1 MTDTPALKPTLE
13 TAPKKPSAAKPG
25 AAVLGTEPAPSMPT
39 PAAAREAEPLRGTV
53 IDEVTEL
60 PMGSVPLLWTVALGG
75 PSSRRPGRIVEI
87 GRGLSESDGSFTI
100 APMDNEEVREA
111 LCQHACM
118 RGVKAWIEVDT
129 RGEGTA
135 RKIEVVRGARETLL
149 RVSGNGQ
156 ELTTDDWREAADFLQ
171 SSRLLTVGELVHE
184 LSSPGGGSPLA
195 GWRTTKRARALGY
208 VAAVSEQAGHQL
220 PGTALLDLEH
230 QANLDALA
238 EGEIDKAMNQFRS
251 LVDFKR
257 FGGTET
263 DWHIGLFPS
272 RKSDMELYRD
282 YLRGTWVAA
291 AQKMYSASSSPNP
304 APAAALERQIVGRFH
319 QDFRTSDTAS
329 APAAKLLIPILREA
343 LLTAVNRDGFGLAP
357 ADIPAQGAQSDDDY
371 LGVLTGLTGKTLNEL
386 RNRFRVRFD
395 RALGEQTDPI
405 ALNVEALQGL
415 LVDTWQSP
423 EEPFP
428 AEPALWVQ
436 QETGKPLIF
445 TPFIGRAPF
454 YLQFE
459 EWQQQTLRFY
469 PENVYNVRRNIPLFD
484 EAFRKAVAGQKAV
497 ALRWDVAYNA
507 VAYNGDAYYKNAA
520 DWTASG
526 EWIEKLFPI
535 ADTLREAMRIADG
548 QDYKQAHEKLNWCA
562 DALKTALK
570 DYKLSWTKD
579 KFYWSYSNDVW
590 ASQSPLISLK
600 SRSTRSVKNGD
611 ELKEFEAWFERQYIL
626 EWKGVMDPMESEIRD
641 MQFTHARSLLIYD
654 ALYLHH
660 VLLPYL
666 RAGLSLVTGDYATA
680 SKLLGRITGYEVG
693 IGETASPAGYLADP
707 KWGKPAMIDGVTLPY
722 STAVGIDG
730 NYYADLAPAF
740 NEDTYKDKVLL
751 APFELRFFQLAQ
763 GEAMLLLADELYRN
777 DDPSSIRR
785 AREMFKGIIFLHG
798 EDPDIDPHFVLQ
810 YQDLPPLGKID
821 TGNPARAAQLAR
833 ARLGFYQIEQG
844 LNVYGFRSDMV
855 PVLRYRPLKQ
865 AADLFAAGAKSAQ
878 TDFLGYMMKFEQA
891 QIEAWQT
898 NALLKKAEASKVI
911 AGEHI
916 EIAKVGVAKAQEQV
930 AQVKAQITAKQ
941 QEIADSNSFFSQ
953 LSSFFGG
960 MKDSIT
966 GMVPLADKV
975 MNDDTPAS
983 SVSGDQLK
991 LILTK
996 SLSSTAGGKE
1006 AAAAALGSGAALAI
1020 GFGAF
1025 AYAGYTSMSS
1035 MADTIAKRD
1044 GDLKSL
1050 QNVALP
1056 AAEAQVKLKQR
1067 DVTIAQQELAIAQ
1080 ADVDLAQAL
1089 RRFQQDRFLN
1099 VDLWNKLA
1107 SFANQLIRRY
1117 LDLAARTGWLAE
1129 RALAYEQNRD
1139 VRIIRMNY
1147 YPKALRGLTGA
1158 DRLQLD
1164 LAELEANRLQ
1174 GVRLTVPIKHTI
1186 SLAREY
1192 PLAFGQLK
1200 DKGRCRIRTQEAPL
1214 RGAYPGSFGYR
1225 IRAVTVA
1232 AQDAGGI
1239 PPRGMFRNLGVSEV
1253 SRDDTL
1259 KPNLLLRFPDALPL
1273 SEFRLQDDLFVYG
1286 LPGETLLQFEGSG
1299 FETAWELE
1307 LPVAPNPQGLR
1318 ALTDI
1323 IITFDMN
1330 ASYSEALAGKLAALP
1345 PGPVA
1350 RAILLAASVQDSRG
1364 LSNLRVGTTAARI
1377 RFDPKALPLPAQE
1390 KNRKLANLAL
1400 LAIGKTEK
1408 TYDATLKASQAGTQA
1423 AFQIKGGLALSNAG
1437 DLLAGGVPSPLNSLV
1452 GLSLDQPFELVIDR
1466 TGVQDEL
1473 RTLFDIVLYLDY
1485 TADL

>member
-1 MTDTPALKPTLE
+1 MANTPTFNPPVEATPIKRSGAKAIQP
-13 TAPKKPSAAKPG
+13 APEPQPAPQEPATESKSAA
-25 AAVLGTEPAPSMPT
+25 
-39 PAAAREAEPLRGTV
+39 PLRGTV

-60 PMGSVPLLWTVALGG
+60 PLGGVPLLWTVTLGG
-75 PSSRRPGRIVEI
+75 ASPRRPGRSMDI
-87 GRGLSESDGSFTI
+87 GRGFSSADGTFAI
-100 APMDNEEVREA
+100 APGDSEEAQEA
-111 LCQHACM
+111 LCQFGCV

-135 RKIEVVRGARETLL
+135 RKVEVKRGAGETLL

-156 ELTTDDWREAADFLQ
+156 ELTTEDWRQAADFLQ
-171 SSRLLTVGELVHE
+171 SNRLLTAGELVHA
-184 LSSPGGGSPLA
+184 LIAPNADSPIA
-195 GWRTTKRARALGY
+195 TWRTAKRARALGHIAS
-208 VAAVSEQAGHQL
+208 VAEQAGQHL
-220 PGTALLDLEH
+220 PGAALLDFEH
-230 QANLDALA
+230 QVDLDALA
-238 EGEIDKAMNQFRS
+238 EGELDKAVNHFRT
-251 LVDFKR
+251 LENFQR
-257 FGGTET
+257 FGGIAA
-263 DWHIGLFPS
+263 DWGIGLFPS

-291 AQKMYSASSSPNP
+291 ATKMYKASSSPN
-304 APAAALERQIVGRFH
+304 AATEGVLERQIVGRLH
-319 QDFRTSDTAS
+319 QNFRISDTAE

-343 LLTAVNRDGFGLAP
+343 LLTPASRDGFGLTP
-357 ADIPAQGAQSDDDY
+357 AGIPAQGAQSDEEY
-371 LGVLTGLTGKTLNEL
+371 LAVLIGLTGKSPNEL
-386 RNRFRVRFD
+386 RNRYRVRFD
-395 RALGEQTDPI
+395 RAAGEKTDPI
-405 ALNVEALQGL
+405 SLNVEALQGL
-415 LVDTWQSP
+415 LSDTWQSP

-428 AEPALWVQ
+428 AEPAIWVQ

-445 TPFIGRAPF
+445 QPFIGRAPF

-459 EWQQQTLRFY
+459 EWRERTLRFY

-484 EAFRKAVAGQKAV
+484 AAFRKAIDGQKAV
-497 ALRWDVAYNA
+497 KLRWNYNYNA
-507 VAYNGDAYYKNAA
+507 DPYNGDAYYKSES

-526 EWIEKLFPI
+526 EWIESLFPI
-535 ADTLREAMRIADG
+535 ADTIREAMRLADG
-548 QDYKQAHEKLNWCA
+548 QDYRQANDKLNWCA
-562 DALKTALK
+562 EALSNAVSGYKTH
-570 DYKLSWTKD
+570 WVKD
-579 KFYWSYSNDVW
+579 KFTWYYKDEYWAKTEY
-590 ASQSPLISLK
+590 ISLK
-600 SRSTRSVKNGD
+600 SRAARSVKNAA
-611 ELKEFEAWFERQYIL
+611 ELDAFEKWYEWQFIL
-626 EWKGVMDPMESEIRD
+626 EWKGVVNEKDSEYRD
-641 MQFTHARSLLIYD
+641 QGFTRARSLLIYD
-654 ALYLHH
+654 ALYLKF
-660 VLLPYL
+660 VLVPYL
-666 RAGLSLVTGDYATA
+666 QANLAMAVSDYARA
-680 SKLLGRITGYEVG
+680 SKLLGRITGFEVG
-693 IGETASPAGYLADP
+693 IGETGHPAGYLDEP
-707 KWGKPAMIDGVTLPY
+707 QWGKPAMNDGTTLPY
-722 STAVGIDG
+722 STAIGIDG
-730 NYYADLAPAF
+730 SYYGDPAPNFDNYTVP
-740 NEDTYKDKVLL
+740 KGVVL
-751 APFELRFFQLAQ
+751 APFEQRFFQLAQ

-785 AREMFKGIIFLHG
+785 AREMFKGVIFLHG

-810 YQDLPPLGKID
+810 FYPGDPFGKVD
-821 TGNPARAAQLAR
+821 AGNPARAAQLAR

-878 TDFLGYMMKFEQA
+878 TDFLSYMMKFEQA

-898 NALLKKAEASKVI
+898 NALLKKAEAAKII

-941 QEIADSNSFFSQ
+941 QEIADSNSFFNQ
-953 LSSFFGG
+953 FKTFFGG
-960 MKDSIT
+960 MKDAVG

-991 LILTK
+991 AILTK
-996 SLSSTAGGKE
+996 SMSGGAAAGKE
-1006 AAAAALGSGAALAI
+1006 AAVAALGSGAAMAI
-1020 GFGAF
+1020 GFGVF

-1035 MADTIAKRD
+1035 MADTMAMRD

-1067 DVTIAQQELAIAQ
+1067 DVTIAQQEQAIAQ

-1117 LDLAARTGWLAE
+1117 LDLAARTAWLAE

-1147 YPKALRGLTGA
+1147 YPKAMRGLTGA

-1174 GVRLTVPIKHTI
+1174 GVRLTVPVKHTI
-1186 SLAREY
+1186 SLAREH

-1200 DKGRCRIRTQEAPL
+1200 DKGRCRVRTQEGPL
-1214 RGAYPGSFGYR
+1214 RAAYPGSYGFR

-1232 AQDAGGI
+1232 AQDSGGA

-1253 SRDDTL
+1253 TRDDAL

-1299 FETAWELE
+1299 IETAWELD
-1307 LPVAPNPQGLR
+1307 LPAAANPQGLR
-1318 ALTDI
+1318 SLSDV

-1330 ASYSEALAGKLAALP
+1330 ASYSQALAGQLAALP
-1345 PGPVA
+1345 PAPVA
-1350 RAILLAASVQDSRG
+1350 RAIMMAASVQDSRG
-1364 LSNLRVGTTAARI
+1364 LANLRVGTTPARI
-1377 RFDPKALPLPAQE
+1377 RFDPRTVALPAQE

-1400 LAIGKTEK
+1400 LAIGTTEK
-1408 TYDATLKASQAGTQA
+1408 TYNATLRVSQGPTAV
-1423 AFQIKGGLALSNAG
+1423 AFQIKEGLAMSNAG
-1437 DLLAGGVPSPLNSLV
+1437 DLLAGGVPAPLNALV
-1452 GLSLDQPFELVIDR
+1452 GLDLDQPFELEIDR
-1466 TGVQDEL
+1466 AGVQDEL
-1473 RTLFDIVLYLDY
+1473 RNLFDLALYLDY